1 MSRINNVKADMGYLG
16 ENYQYL
22 LVKYFIETPK
32 FFISLVPII
41 DQNMF
46 TDEHLRRIVGMMKDR
61 YTKNGV
67 CPNYN
72 DIELIIRTT
81 IADKITVEIMLE
93 KIKQLQD
100 KSFDIDIELLT
111 SNAEKFFKQQNLAKA
126 INQCTEILKR
136 GNADNYFTMEQLIK
150 TALETNT
157 NTDMGFH
164 LFENLEEDLK
174 EDYRCAIP
182 TGADKLD
189 ESLYGGLG
197 KGELGIIVSPMG
209 VGKAQPLHSR
219 VLTPDGY
226 KTMGDINVGDY
237 VIGGDGKS
245 HKVIG
250 TYPQGVRPVYRL
262 EFSNGSSCECDI
274 EHLWNVNTY
283 FQRHNKSYIKGS
295 GRKNN
300 KKRFNPD
307 YSFKTVCLRDILN
320 RGLRRKNSKGEEKE
334 YIFYIPNCKPVEF
347 NEQRIDF
354 NPYFLGY
361 YIGDGCFQR
370 CTITVGNQDK
380 EEIYNLLKESIG
392 EDFTASYYKNS
403 NIWCFYIHNDLK
415 KKCCDILGSC
425 NSGEKYIPNEYL
437 FNTVENRIALLQG
450 LMDSDG
456 YVDKRGIC
464 QFTTKSKKLADNVYF
479 IVRSLGGNASI
490 KQKKTGYLSKKT
502 NERIDCGIA
511 YNVTISFED
520 ENIIPFRLER
530 KVKRYKPRTRYFNQ
544 NKIVKAEYVRDEETK
559 CILVDSDEHLY
570 ITEDFI
576 VTHNTSCTT
585 GFCAN
590 AAISKTNDNNYMG
603 YKVLH
608 FFFEDT
614 EVAIRRKYYGY
625 VTDID
630 ACDLSDPYY
639 KPKALEIL
647 NNNNNELRNM
657 LFQNIICQRLQSGEY
672 SASDIKY
679 LIQQYISRGF
689 KPDLVVIDYFE
700 CLKSEKNV
708 DGYNDS
714 EWSREGITMRKLES
728 MANEFDI
735 ALWVPV
741 QSTKSAIGQEYV
753 GVENAGG
760 SVKKTQIGHVV
771 IQLAQTQQ
779 QKEDH
784 RLSIFIGKLRAVK
797 IGRTSFPN
805 VKFNNGTC
813 KFDMSELDSID
824 NEPLGSSNSSNKSNE
839 WVSKADKVAKSTR

>member
-1 MSRINNVKADMGYLG
+1 MGKISNIKANMGYLG
-16 ENYQYL
+16 ENYQYQ

-32 FFISLVPII
+32 FFISLVTII

-46 TDEHLRRIVGMMKDR
+46 TDEYLRRIVGMMKDR
-61 YTKNGV
+61 YTKNGL

-72 DIELIIRTT
+72 DIELLVRTN
-81 IADKITVEIMLE
+81 INDKITVDIFLE
-93 KIKQLQD
+93 KIEQLRN
-100 KSFDIDIELLT
+100 KKFDIDTELLT
-111 SNAEKFFKQQNLAKA
+111 SNAEKFFKQQNLAKS
-126 INQCTEILKR
+126 INKCTEILKR
-136 GNADNYFTMEQLIK
+136 GNADNYFVMEDLIK
-150 TALETNT
+150 KALDTNT
-157 NTDMGFH
+157 NIDMGFH
-164 LFENLEEDLK
+164 LFETLEDDLK

-189 ESLYGGLG
+189 ESLFGGLG

-250 TYPQGVRPVYRL
+250 TYPQGIRPVYRI
-262 EFSNGSSCECDI
+262 EFSNGASCECDI
-274 EHLWNVNTY
+274 DHLWNVNTY
-283 FQRHNKSYIKGS
+283 FQRHNKTYVKGS
-295 GRKNN
+295 GMKNS

-307 YSFKTVCLRDILN
+307 HSFKTIALRDILN

-334 YIFYIPNCKPVEF
+334 YIFYIPNCRPVEF
-347 NEQRIDF
+347 NEQQIDF
-354 NPYFLGY
+354 DPYFLGY

-370 CTITVGNQDK
+370 YCITVGNQDK
-380 EEIYNLLKESIG
+380 EEIYNLLRESIG
-392 EDFTASYYKNS
+392 EDFTTSYYESRNV
-403 NIWCFYIHNDLK
+403 WGFYIHNDLK
-415 KKCCDILGSC
+415 KKCGNILGTC
-425 NSGEKYIPNEYL
+425 NSEEKYIPDEYL

-456 YVDKRGIC
+456 YISKSGIC

-490 KQKKTGYLSKKT
+490 KQKKTGYFSKKT

-511 YNVTISFED
+511 YNITISFED

-530 KVKRYKPRTRYFNQ
+530 KVKRYKPRTKYLNQ

-585 GFCAN
+585 GFCAH
-590 AAISKTNDNNYMG
+590 AATVKTNDNNNKG

-630 ACDLSDPYY
+630 ACDLSDPINR
-639 KPKALEIL
+639 PLALKIL
-647 NNNNNELRNM
+647 KDNNNELRNM
-657 LFQNIICQRLQSGEY
+657 LIQNVVCHRLTTGEY

-689 KPDLVVIDYFE
+689 IPDLVVIDYFE
-700 CLKSEKNV
+700 CLKPEKNS

-714 EWSREGITMRKLES
+714 EWTREGITMRKLE
-728 MANEFDI
+728 AIAKEFNV

-741 QSTKSAIGQEYV
+741 QSTKDAINQEYV
-753 GVENAGG
+753 GLGQAGG

-779 QKEDH
+779 QKEEH
-784 RLSIFIGKLRAVK
+784 KLSIYIGKLRAVK

-813 KFDMSELDSID
+813 KLDMSELDSID
-824 NEPLGSSNSSNKSNE
+824 NEPLNSNING
-839 WVSKADKVAKSTR
+839 KADNSFVKVANKIAKNTR

>member
-1 MSRINNVKADMGYLG
+1 
-16 ENYQYL
+16 
-22 LVKYFIETPK
+22 
-32 FFISLVPII
+32 
-41 DQNMF
+41 
-46 TDEHLRRIVGMMKDR
+46 
-61 YTKNGV
+61 
-67 CPNYN
+67 
-72 DIELIIRTT
+72 
-81 IADKITVEIMLE
+81 MLE
-93 KIKQLQD
+93 KLKELQTRD
-100 KSFDIDIELLT
+100 FNIDIDLLT

-136 GNADNYFTMEQLIK
+136 GNADNYFNMEELIK
-150 TALETNT
+150 KALDVNMTTNL
-157 NTDMGFH
+157 GFH
-164 LFENLEEDLK
+164 LFDTLEEDLK

-189 ESLYGGLG
+189 ESLFGGLG

-209 VGKAQPLHSR
+209 CGK
-219 VLTPDGY
+219 
-226 KTMGDINVGDY
+226 
-237 VIGGDGKS
+237 
-245 HKVIG
+245 
-250 TYPQGVRPVYRL
+250 
-262 EFSNGSSCECDI
+262 
-274 EHLWNVNTY
+274 
-283 FQRHNKSYIKGS
+283 
-295 GRKNN
+295 
-300 KKRFNPD
+300 
-307 YSFKTVCLRDILN
+307 
-320 RGLRRKNSKGEEKE
+320 
-334 YIFYIPNCKPVEF
+334 
-347 NEQRIDF
+347 
-354 NPYFLGY
+354 
-361 YIGDGCFQR
+361 
-370 CTITVGNQDK
+370 
-380 EEIYNLLKESIG
+380 
-392 EDFTASYYKNS
+392 
-403 NIWCFYIHNDLK
+403 
-415 KKCCDILGSC
+415 
-425 NSGEKYIPNEYL
+425 
-437 FNTVENRIALLQG
+437 
-450 LMDSDG
+450 
-456 YVDKRGIC
+456 
-464 QFTTKSKKLADNVYF
+464 
-479 IVRSLGGNASI
+479 
-490 KQKKTGYLSKKT
+490 
-502 NERIDCGIA
+502 
-511 YNVTISFED
+511 
-520 ENIIPFRLER
+520 
-530 KVKRYKPRTRYFNQ
+530 
-544 NKIVKAEYVRDEETK
+544 
-559 CILVDSDEHLY
+559 
-570 ITEDFI
+570 
-576 VTHNTSCTT
+576 TSATT

-590 AAISKTNDNNYMG
+590 AATVKTKDNYDRG

-657 LFQNIICQRLQSGEY
+657 LLQNIICQRLQSGEY

>member
-1 MSRINNVKADMGYLG
+1 MSRANNIRTDMGYLG

-22 LVKYFIETPK
+22 LVKYFIENPN
-32 FFISLVPII
+32 FFTNLVTII

-46 TDEHLRRIVGMMKDR
+46 TDEHLRRIVGMMKDK
-61 YTKNGV
+61 YTKNGL

-72 DIELIIRTT
+72 DIELLIRTT
-81 IADKITVEIMLE
+81 VTDKITVDIMIE
-93 KIKQLQD
+93 KIETLKNRN
-100 KSFDIDIELLT
+100 FDIDIELLT

-136 GNADNYFTMEQLIK
+136 GNADNYFNMEELIK
-150 TALETNT
+150 KALDVNMSTKL
-157 NTDMGFH
+157 GFR
-164 LFENLEEDLK
+164 LFDTLEEDLK

-189 ESLYGGLG
+189 ESLFGGLG

-226 KTMGDINVGDY
+226 KTMGDINAGDY
-237 VIGGDGKS
+237 VIGGDGKA

-262 EFSNGSSCECDI
+262 EFSNGASCECDI
-274 EHLWNVNTY
+274 DHLWNVNTY
-283 FQRHNKSYIKGS
+283 FQRHNKTYVKGS

-300 KKRFNPD
+300 KKCFNPD
-307 YSFKTVCLRDILN
+307 YSFKTIALRDILN

-334 YIFYIPNCKPVEF
+334 YIFYIPNCRPVEF
-347 NEQRIDF
+347 NEQEIDF
-354 NPYFLGY
+354 DPYFLGY

-370 CTITVGNQDK
+370 YSITVGNQDK
-380 EEIYNLLKESIG
+380 EEIYNLLRESIG
-392 EDFTASYYKNS
+392 EDFTTSYHESRNVWS
-403 NIWCFYIHNDLK
+403 FYIHNDLK
-415 KKCCDILGSC
+415 KKCGNILGTC
-425 NSGEKYIPNEYL
+425 NSEEKYIPDEYL

-479 IVRSLGGNASI
+479 IVRSLGGNANI
-490 KQKKTGYLSKKT
+490 KQKETGYFSKKT

-511 YNVTISFED
+511 YNITISFED

-530 KVKRYKPRTRYFNQ
+530 KVKRYKPRTKYLNQ

-590 AAISKTNDNNYMG
+590 AATTKTKDNGDRG

-614 EVAIRRKYYGY
+614 EVSIKRKYYGY

-630 ACDLSDPYY
+630 ACDLSDPIN
-639 KPKALEIL
+639 KPTALKIL
-647 NNNNNELRNM
+647 KDNNNELRNM
-657 LFQNIICQRLQSGEY
+657 LSKNIICQRLTTGEY

-679 LIQQYISRGF
+679 LIQQYISKGF
-689 KPDLVVIDYFE
+689 VPDMIVIDYFE
-700 CLKSEKNV
+700 CLKPEKNI
-708 DGYNDS
+708 DGNNET
-714 EWSREGITMRKLES
+714 EWTREGVTMRKLES
-728 MANEFDI
+728 IAKEFNV

-741 QSTKSAIGQEYV
+741 QSTKDAINQEYV
-753 GVENAGG
+753 GLGQAGG

-779 QKEDH
+779 QKEEH
-784 RLSIFIGKLRAVK
+784 KLNIFIGKLRAVK
-797 IGRTSFPN
+797 IGRTQFPN

-824 NEPLGSSNSSNKSNE
+824 NEPTADSQNGIMNNNLAK
-839 WVSKADKVAKSTR
+839 KANQIAKNTK